1 MTPRADLIGFIVSD
15 MRAAMAFYGRLG
27 LEFHIGSETDDH
39 AEAMLP
45 GGLRFALDTEAS
57 VGGFDPSWTAPS
69 GDHRAALAL
78 LCEGPAEV
86 DRLYAELTAAGHAGH
101 LPPFDA
107 PWGQRY
113 AMLRDPDGNGVD
125 LFAAL
130 EPSPSG

>member
-1 MTPRADLIGFIVSD
+1 ME
-15 MRAAMAFYGRLG
+15 FYRQLG
-27 LEFHIGSETDDH
+27 LEFPMGSETDYH

-45 GGLRFALDTEAS
+45 RGLRFALDTEAS
-57 VGGFDPSWTAPS
+57 VRGFDRSWMAPS
-69 GDHRAALAL
+69 GDHRAALAF

-130 EPSPSG
+130 EPIPSG